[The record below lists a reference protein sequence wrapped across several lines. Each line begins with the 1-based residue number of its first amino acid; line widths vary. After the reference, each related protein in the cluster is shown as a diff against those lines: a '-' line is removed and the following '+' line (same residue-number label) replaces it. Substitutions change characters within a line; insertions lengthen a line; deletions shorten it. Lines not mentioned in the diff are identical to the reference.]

1 MKFNNSSNGNKCKR
15 ATIRFNSIYSS
26 NGEQVYRLRIIQL
39 LFCILL
45 YENIFL
51 WRNEKWEM
59 FIFIII
65 IVISLLVILFAS
77 TVFNNGEE
85 NFILEEYNSIVL
97 KRDLLVFQYHINC
110 INNSFSLIGSKGA
123 EWYQIILKK

>member
-1 MKFNNSSNGNKCKR
+1 
-15 ATIRFNSIYSS
+15 
-26 NGEQVYRLRIIQL
+26 
-39 LFCILL
+39 
-45 YENIFL
+45 
-51 WRNEKWEM
+51 M

-97 KRDLLVFQYHINC
+97 ERDLFVFQYHINC
-110 INNSFSLIGSKGA
+110 NNNSFSLIGSKGA